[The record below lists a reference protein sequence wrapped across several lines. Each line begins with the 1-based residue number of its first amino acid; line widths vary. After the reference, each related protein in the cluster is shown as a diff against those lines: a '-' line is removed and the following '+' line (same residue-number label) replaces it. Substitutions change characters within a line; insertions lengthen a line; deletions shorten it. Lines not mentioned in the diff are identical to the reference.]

1 MNALSLRSFALKS
14 PEGIPEGFPFSLP
27 LVQGLGVVE
36 FDAPVTFM
44 VGENGCGKSTIL
56 EAVAAGVQAV
66 AAGAH
71 EIRNDPTLEHARRL
85 AKEMRFVRG
94 SKTGRGF
101 FFRSEDFFG
110 FTKRVIR
117 EGEEL
122 RQMEKEFGEQFT
134 GYGRMLA
141 VGMAQGQ
148 RKAFE
153 DRYGEDPDAKSHG
166 EGFLEFFRE
175 RIVPGGLYLLDEP
188 ETPLSPVSTLAFIA
202 ILKQAVADSCQFI
215 IATHSPMLMAFPGAT
230 ILSFDHVPPKRVG
243 FQDVEHVTLTRSF
256 LNNPDQFLRR
266 L

>member
-1 MNALSLRSFALKS
+1 MNTLSLRSIALKS
-14 PEGIPEGFPFSLP
+14 PEQTPEGFPFSLP
-27 LVQGLGVVE
+27 LVQGLGVIE
-36 FDAPVTFM
+36 FDSPVTFL

-56 EAVAAGVQAV
+56 EAVAVGAQAV

-71 EIRNDPTLEHARRL
+71 ELREDPTLGHARRL
-85 AKEMRFVRG
+85 AKEMKFVRG
-94 SKTGRGF
+94 NTTGRGF

-117 EGEEL
+117 EGDEL
-122 RQMEKEFGEQFT
+122 RQMEKEFGEKFT

-153 DRYGEDPDAKSHG
+153 ARYGEDPDAKSHG

-188 ETPLSPVSTLAFIA
+188 ETPLSPVSTLAFISM
-202 ILKQAVADSCQFI
+202 LKHAVAQSCQFI
-215 IATHSPMLMAFPGAT
+215 IATHSPMLMAFPEAT
-230 ILSFDHVPPKRVG
+230 IMSFDHTPPKRVG
-243 FQDVEHVTLTRSF
+243 FEEVEHVTLTRSF